1 MTAIAKKLDVQPET
15 DRELVISRIIDA
27 PREKVFKAFA
37 DPKLLKQW
45 WAPRPWTTPH
55 AEIDLRTG
63 GATKF
68 TMRSPEG
75 QEFSYSGV
83 YLEVVPNEKIVST
96 DAYTAAWQPS
106 EKPFFTAIMT
116 FDDIGGGKTKYTAR
130 ARHWTVEDREAHAK
144 MGFNEGWSQCAAQ
157 LAEVAEKL

>member
-1 MTAIAKKLDVQPET
+1 MNAKAKKLDEQPEN
-15 DRELVISRIIDA
+15 DRELIISRIINA
-27 PREKVFKAFA
+27 PREKVFKAYA

-45 WAPRPWTTPH
+45 FAPRPWTISR

-63 GATKF
+63 GTGVI

-75 QEFSYSGV
+75 QEFTHPGV
-83 YLEVVPNEKIVST
+83 YLEVIPNERIVST
-96 DAYTAAWQPS
+96 DAYTTAWQPA

-116 FDDIGGGKTKYTAR
+116 FEDIGGGKTKYTAR
-130 ARHWTVEDREAHAK
+130 ARHWTIADRETHEK
-144 MGFNEGWSQCAAQ
+144 MGFHEGWSQCAAQ